1 MSGYLPQNRK
11 VPALVAMLAALF
23 TLAACGPVKRINPP
37 AASLQRLAVEAD
49 GRIEVTLRVQNH
61 SDVGTRVARFD
72 GTLELDGRAAMPFAV
87 AIDLDV
93 PAHAAEAVV
102 ATLPRSEWRP
112 APDRT
117 LRYRLAGR
125 LATSEP
131 RGSYE
136 VEYESVLSPVPGIP
150 GQYR

>member
-1 MSGYLPQNRK
+1 MSAYSSQNRK
-11 VPALVAMLAALF
+11 LPVLSAMLAALF
-23 TLAACGPVKRINPP
+23 TLPACGPVKRINPP

-49 GRIEVTLRVQNH
+49 GRLAVTLRVQNH
-61 SDVGTRVARFD
+61 SDVSTRVARFD
-72 GTLELDGRAAMPFAV
+72 GTIELGGRAPTPFAV

-93 PAHAAEAVV
+93 PAHAAEVVV
-102 ATLPRSEWRP
+102 ATLPGSDWRP

-131 RGSYE
+131 RGNYE
-136 VEYESVLSPVPGIP
+136 VEYESMLSPVPGIP
-150 GQYR
+150 GEYR